1 MGFPPGSASK
11 RCSTRYEHPQRR
23 PRRTASWKSAFARIR
38 AGAGSITAPRGAAQA
53 ESSARPLRRRAERI
67 ARPARVRMRSRKPC
81 VLARRRLFGWK
92 VRLLTKGSRCFV
104 GATRGN
110 EVRPAQLAPTTPATT
125 VRPRHARARDSG
137 RGQAPS
143 RYGEPESR
151 VKPETRRWATDRDRA
166 QTGPDRP
173 RQAQGRPPDQ
183 ANRHTR
189 SHLPS
194 YTERTRSSTLRGAR
208 HGEVRRSSTERPT
221 GPSCPQSEGQ
231 QAMVFPARSAAS
243 PTRRN
248 ASRFVRRNAGL
259 AGLDT
264 AGLDGRGRTGATST
278 VCGQPCGPA

>member
-1 MGFPPGSASK
+1 MSIHSDV
-11 RCSTRYEHPQRR
+11 
-23 PRRTASWKSAFARIR
+23 R
-38 AGAGSITAPRGAAQA
+38 A
-53 ESSARPLRRRAERI
+53 
-67 ARPARVRMRSRKPC
+67 
-81 VLARRRLFGWK
+81 ARRRGSRPSLASVP
-92 VRLLTKGSRCFV
+92 VRAASPHPGGRLRPKARRGPCAGGPKGSRARHAYACAAGNRASWP
-104 GATRGN
+104 GADCSAGRSACSPKAPDVSSGQREGTKCDQPSWHQRHRPPPYAHAMRGHATAAAVKPHHGTASRSQGSN
-110 EVRPAQLAPTTPATT
+110 QRPAGGPPI
-125 VRPRHARARDSG
+125 G
-137 RGQAPS
+137 
-143 RYGEPESR
+143 
-151 VKPETRRWATDRDRA
+151 
-166 QTGPDRP
+166 TGP